1 MPINIFN
8 CLQEIYGIVAK
19 IYFYYIRFSVHIPI
33 KVFIIF
39 NDIIALLAYY
49 EYLKIKNPSN

>member
-8 CLQEIYGIVAK
+8 CLQEMSK
-19 IYFYYIRFSVHIPI
+19 CKNLFLLHQKFSVYKPI

-39 NDIIALLAYY
+39 NDIVAFFAYY
-49 EYLKIKNPSN
+49 EYLRTKNPSN